1 MIYISFKDY
10 LPEFPPPMSSK
21 LLSMYPN
28 LFSNDYHFYEMVST
42 EDQSIRESEQQ
53 LNGLETS
60 SQVIELTES
69 NGTQFVTTSDGMQY
83 MIIDST
89 QQTIQQLDN
98 QSIDCNDSQLF
109 RIEVT
114 QHLAQDKNDIN
125 CVEEVVDM
133 LTDNK
138 ENIDPKAN
146 KPKTKRMGRKKK
158 CTEEELALIS
168 NQNHNNDDNHLM
180 TASIRLPF
188 KKRKQKKALKQ
199 KIVE

>member
-1 MIYISFKDY
+1 
-10 LPEFPPPMSSK
+10 
-21 LLSMYPN
+21 MYPN
-28 LFSNDYHFYEMVST
+28 LSSNDYHFYEMVST

-114 QHLAQDKNDIN
+114 QHLAQDKNEIN

-133 LTDNK
+133 LTENK

-158 CTEEELALIS
+158 CEQVLALVS
-168 NQNHNNDDNHLM
+168 NNNHDNDDNQLM
-180 TASIRLPF
+180 TASIRFPF
-188 KKRKQKKALKQ
+188 KKLKQKKALKQ